1 MSYYDEDEDGN
12 GGEVLGYAIVAFIIL
27 TPVIPAGDIGLY
39 LASLIMEGKPIVI
52 VNILFWVGFVALY
65 GSLLFLLSFILK
77 LRWWLSIPLVYAQGI
92 YLANLIKDTP
102 YNHFSHIVAN
112 GWQIVYTF
120 LMSQA

>member
-1 MSYYDEDEDGN
+1 MSYQEDED
-12 GGEVLGYAIVAFIIL
+12 GGEVLGFAIFAFIVL